1 MDDQTDWDAFIGA
14 SAKVLDIPVGED
26 SRPIVR
32 ANLELAARM
41 AKLVA
46 DFPLDERE
54 EPAPVFRA

>member
-1 MDDQTDWDAFIGA
+1 MDDQIDWDAFISA
-14 SAKVLDIPVGED
+14 SAKVLDIAISED

>member
-1 MDDQTDWDAFIGA
+1 MDDNIDWDAFIAA
-14 SAKVLDIPVGED
+14 SAKVMDITVSEA

-32 ANLELAARM
+32 ANLEVAARM

-54 EPAPVFRA
+54 EPAPVFGA